1 MKFRHKNRFKNLTLL
16 SDNPANV
23 KDELLVKKRINLNSL
38 VIFEMEQNLYDHAQK
53 PICLPEFVS
62 STLKYTKFR
71 KKYLSL

>member
-1 MKFRHKNRFKNLTLL
+1 MKFRRKNRFKIFTLL

-23 KDELLVKKRINLNSL
+23 KDELLIKKIIKLNNI

-62 STLKYTKFR
+62 TLKYTKYR

>member
-23 KDELLVKKRINLNSL
+23 KDELLIKKIIKLNNI

-62 STLKYTKFR
+62 TLK
-71 KKYLSL
+71 

>member
-1 MKFRHKNRFKNLTLL
+1 MKFRRKNRFKILTLL

-23 KDELLVKKRINLNSL
+23 KDELLVKKIIKLNNI

-62 STLKYTKFR
+62 TLKYTKCR

>member
-23 KDELLVKKRINLNSL
+23 KDELLVKKIIKLNTI

-62 STLKYTKFR
+62 TSTLKIY
-71 KKYLSL
+71 

>member
-1 MKFRHKNRFKNLTLL
+1 MKFRNKNRFKIFTLL

-23 KDELLVKKRINLNSL
+23 KDELLIKKIIKLNNI

-62 STLKYTKFR
+62 TLKYSVGKST
-71 KKYLSL
+71 